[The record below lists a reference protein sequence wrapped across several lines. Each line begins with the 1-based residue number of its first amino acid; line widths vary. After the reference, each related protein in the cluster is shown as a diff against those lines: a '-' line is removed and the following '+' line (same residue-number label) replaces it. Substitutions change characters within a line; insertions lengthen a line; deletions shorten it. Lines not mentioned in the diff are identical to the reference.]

1 MVQGGHHIPEETIHR
16 RFIKGYE
23 NFRNVYQSGVNFWQL
38 FDNSGLEPQ
47 LLEEGANP

>member
-23 NFRNVYQSGVNFWQL
+23 NFRNVYQPRVNFWQL